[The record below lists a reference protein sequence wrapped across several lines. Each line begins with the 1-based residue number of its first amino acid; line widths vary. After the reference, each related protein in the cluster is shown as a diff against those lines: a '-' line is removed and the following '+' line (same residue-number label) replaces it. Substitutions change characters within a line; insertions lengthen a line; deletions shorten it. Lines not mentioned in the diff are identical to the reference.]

1 MTVTLQSW
9 ARAAAQPSLGSAGSL
24 TDNQELNGLCVTSEV
39 FDLSRRR
46 RLALCAVAAAA
57 LLLFL
62 APAVLAAWSVVDSKA
77 LDRAFAVRDP
87 ISRLSVV
94 VEVGRFP
101 LFLVLVSWL
110 PRSPRER

>member
-1 MTVTLQSW
+1 
-9 ARAAAQPSLGSAGSL
+9 L
-24 TDNQELNGLCVTSEV
+24 TDNQELNGVCVTSDV

-62 APAVLAAWSVVDSKA
+62 APAVLAAWSVVDSKP
-77 LDRAFAVRDP
+77 LDRAVAGLEP
-87 ISRLSVV
+87 ISRLAVV
-94 VEVGRFP
+94 LEVGRFP

-110 PRSPRER
+110 ARSPRER